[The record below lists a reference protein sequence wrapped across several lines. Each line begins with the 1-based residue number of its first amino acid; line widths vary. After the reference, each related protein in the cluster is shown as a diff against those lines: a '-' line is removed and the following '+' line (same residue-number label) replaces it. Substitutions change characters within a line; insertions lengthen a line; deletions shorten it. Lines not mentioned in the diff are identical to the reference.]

1 MGAEDSFRSS
11 TTFKR
16 TTTIMTDAAE
26 AKPKPA
32 KAKKKQAKPTHPP
45 YGVMVVAAIK
55 ALKQR
60 KGSSK
65 RAILKYIQANYKVGD
80 QASLR
85 LNIALRKLGKAGKL
99 KLVKGVGARGSFRI
113 PSAPKGTGKG
123 RGRPKGAKNKKGT
136 KKPAK
141 KAAAKKK
148 AGAKK
153 GKGGRPKGAKNKARA
168 RQRSLPRRPEP
179 RKAADPKEPR
189 INQRLQKN
197 K

>member
-11 TTFKR
+11 STFKR

-123 RGRPKGAKNKKGT
+123 RGSPKGAKNKKGT

-153 GKGGRPKGAKNKARA
+153 GKGGRPKGAKNKAEGKA
-168 RQRSLPRRPEP
+168 KKPAKKGGRPKGAKNKP
-179 RKAADPKEPR
+179 KAAKE
-189 INQRLQKN
+189 
-197 K
+197 

>member
-16 TTTIMTDAAE
+16 ATTIMTDAAE
-26 AKPKPA
+26 AKPKPV

-85 LNIALRKLGKAGKL
+85 LNIALRKLGTAGKL

-113 PSAPKGTGKG
+113 PSAPKGTCKG
-123 RGRPKGAKNKKGT
+123 RGRPKGAKNKAEGKA

-141 KAAAKKK
+141 KA
-148 AGAKK
+148 GAK
-153 GKGGRPKGAKNKARA
+153 KGGRPKGAKNK
-168 RQRSLPRRPEP
+168 P
-179 RKAADPKEPR
+179 KA
-189 INQRLQKN
+189 
-197 K
+197 

>member
-1 MGAEDSFRSS
+1 MG
-11 TTFKR
+11 
-16 TTTIMTDAAE
+16 AE

-123 RGRPKGAKNKKGT
+123 RGRPKGAKNKAEGKA

-141 KAAAKKK
+141 KA
-148 AGAKK
+148 GAK
-153 GKGGRPKGAKNKARA
+153 KGGRPKGAKNK
-168 RQRSLPRRPEP
+168 
-179 RKAADPKEPR
+179 
-189 INQRLQKN
+189 
-197 K
+197 

>member
-11 TTFKR
+11 PTFKR
-16 TTTIMTDAAE
+16 ATTIMTDAAE

-148 AGAKK
+148 AGAKNEAEGK
-153 GKGGRPKGAKNKARA
+153 AKKPAKKAGAKKGGRPKGAKNK
-168 RQRSLPRRPEP
+168 P
-179 RKAADPKEPR
+179 KA
-189 INQRLQKN
+189 
-197 K
+197 

>member
-16 TTTIMTDAAE
+16 TTAIMTDAAE

-153 GKGGRPKGAKNKARA
+153 GKGGRPKGAKNKAEGKA
-168 RQRSLPRRPEP
+168 KKPAKKAGAKKGGRPKGAKNKP
-179 RKAADPKEPR
+179 KAAKE
-189 INQRLQKN
+189 
-197 K
+197 

>member
-1 MGAEDSFRSS
+1 
-11 TTFKR
+11 
-16 TTTIMTDAAE
+16 
-26 AKPKPA
+26 
-32 KAKKKQAKPTHPP
+32 
-45 YGVMVVAAIK
+45 MVVAAIK

-113 PSAPKGTGKG
+113 PPKAPSGKP
-123 RGRPKGAKNKKGT
+123 RGRPKSKKPKAKKPKAKKAKKA

-141 KAAAKKK
+141 KAAKKPAAKK
-148 AGAKK
+148 AAKK
-153 GKGGRPKGAKNKARA
+153 PAAKKA
-168 RQRSLPRRPEP
+168 
-179 RKAADPKEPR
+179 
-189 INQRLQKN
+189 
-197 K
+197 

>member
-16 TTTIMTDAAE
+16 ATTIMTDAAE

-99 KLVKGVGARGSFRI
+99 KLVEGVGARGSFRI

-141 KAAAKKK
+141 KATAKKK

-153 GKGGRPKGAKNKARA
+153 GKGGRPKGAKNK
-168 RQRSLPRRPEP
+168 RRKPAKKAGAKKGGRP
-179 RKAADPKEPR
+179 KGAKNKPKAAKE
-189 INQRLQKN
+189 
-197 K
+197 

>member
-1 MGAEDSFRSS
+1 
-11 TTFKR
+11 
-16 TTTIMTDAAE
+16 
-26 AKPKPA
+26 
-32 KAKKKQAKPTHPP
+32 
-45 YGVMVVAAIK
+45 MVVAAIK

-123 RGRPKGAKNKKGT
+123 RGRPKGAK
-136 KKPAK
+136 
-141 KAAAKKK
+141 KKK

-153 GKGGRPKGAKNKARA
+153 GKGGRPKGAKNKAEGKA
-168 RQRSLPRRPEP
+168 KKPAKKAGAKKGGRPKGAKNKP
-179 RKAADPKEPR
+179 KAAKE
-189 INQRLQKN
+189 
-197 K
+197 